1 MNAKDSILL
10 DYSYLQEGE
19 TVTGELCPACN
30 GGMNGDHALAVS
42 RREGRLLWI
51 CYRASCGFKGSS
63 ATSMGYTGTTPVSTR
78 GATGRWIARDSEP
91 LPERV
96 AELLLQRYSI
106 GPSEISRGKLG
117 WSDGRVILPVIS
129 STGEPDGCTMRSFD
143 GAKPKSLAHTEPDAL
158 AWYRNRGSDTLVIV
172 EDQLSAIVASKYVNA
187 VALLGTN
194 LNQSRATEIRKAR
207 FSRVLLALD
216 ADAFDKAVGYVRK
229 YRSYLPM
236 ELLRLDKDIKDMKD
250 EDVIKLFDF
259 S

>member
-10 DYSYLQEGE
+10 EYSYLQEGE
-19 TVTGELCPACN
+19 TVTGEDCPACR
-30 GGMNGDHALAVS
+30 GGFHGDKALAVS
-42 RREGRLLWI
+42 RRDGKLLWI

-63 ATSMGYTGTTPVSTR
+63 APSVGYTRTKSVSTR
-78 GATGRWIARDSEP
+78 GATGRWIARDAEQ

-106 GPSEISRGKLG
+106 GPSEIVRGKLG
-117 WSDGRVILPVIS
+117 WADGRVVLPVMS
-129 STGEPDGCTMRSFD
+129 ATGEMDGSTLRSLD
-143 GAKPKSLAHTEPDAL
+143 GTKPKSLSHTEPDAL
-158 AWYRNRGSDTLVIV
+158 AWYRNRGSDMLVIV

-207 FSRVLLALD
+207 FSKVLLALD

-236 ELLRLDKDIKDMKD
+236 ELLRLDKDIKDSTDEEVQQLLKD
-250 EDVIKLFDF
+250 N
-259 S
+259 

>member
-30 GGMNGDHALAVS
+30 GGMNGDRALAVS
-42 RREGRLLWI
+42 RREGKLLWI
-51 CYRASCGFKGSS
+51 CYRASCAFKGSS
-63 ATSMGYTGTTPVSTR
+63 NSSVGYTGTSPVNTR
-78 GATGRWIARDSEP
+78 GATGRWIAREAEQI
-91 LPERV
+91 PERV
-96 AELLLQRYSI
+96 GELLLQRYSI
-106 GPSEISRGKLG
+106 GPGEISRGKLG
-117 WSDGRVILPVIS
+117 WSDGRLVMPVIS
-129 STGEPDGCTMRSFD
+129 STGEPEGCTMRSFD

-158 AWYRNRGSDTLVIV
+158 AWYRNRSSGALVIV

-250 EDVIKLFDF
+250 EEVVTLLEV